1 MFSDECYRDNSNIS
15 DKTYYPNFKKKKICP
30 YNADYNPFDII
41 EDAVHRRNL
50 HPDARVDRSTVEG
63 TGVRMQSDGG
73 SRKSLDGNSIVFNIY
88 QKDEG
93 RKSSNEFPTQTK
105 GNSSDSQNI
114 YFNITNNTY
123 PSDQKY
129 HIKKSKRRRGKKSRS
144 DREYSNESH
153 IHEPDESQTHEPTE
167 DCEYKDESHTN
178 ESTEDCEHKDDF
190 SKLMKHLYK
199 DIGEQLEQILKHY
212 IQGSDEL
219 NDLIKYDTYADLADK
234 LYASRAENN
243 ELFEQFRLILIDA
256 ITGVKNN
263 NDREQASKYAYEKLL
278 QLYEKLKSEKDEA
291 NNAMSVSESLDTT
304 GMVKPEI
311 TEYLKRGYKLVD
323 ERGSIIPLN
332 MDVIAQIRNE
342 IACNRL
348 LDETVDEA

>member
-1 MFSDECYRDNSNIS
+1 MFSNECYRGNSNIS

-30 YNADYNPFDII
+30 YNADYNPFDIF
-41 EDAVHRRNL
+41 EDAAHRRNL
-50 HPDARVDRSTVEG
+50 HPDVCVDRSVAEG
-63 TGVRMQSDGG
+63 TGVRMHSDGG
-73 SRKSLDGNSIVFNIY
+73 SRKNLDGGSFVFNIY
-88 QKDEG
+88 QRDDG
-93 RKSSNEFPTQTK
+93 RKSSNEFPMQTK
-105 GNSSDSQNI
+105 GNSGDSQNI
-114 YFNITNNTY
+114 SFNITNNTY

-144 DREYSNESH
+144 NRIDPNVSH
-153 IHEPDESQTHEPTE
+153 THEPDESHTHEP
-167 DCEYKDESHTN
+167 DESHTHEDD

-212 IQGSDEL
+212 VQGSDEL

-234 LYASRAENN
+234 LYASRAEHN

-263 NDREQASKYAYEKLL
+263 NDREEAYKYAYETLRK
-278 QLYEKLKSEKDEA
+278 LYEQLKCEKQEA
-291 NNAMSVSESLDTT
+291 NNAMSVSETLDTT
-304 GMVKPEI
+304 GMVKHEI

-323 ERGSIIPLN
+323 ERGCVIPIN